1 MSKWLQRAIG
11 ASVIFWLLLE
21 TASVLEIVEPA
32 GFEALLRQDTPDT
45 RFVRLLLIGVA
56 LIWVVFAVFLRD
68 RLK

>member
-1 MSKWLQRAIG
+1 MKKWLQRAIG

-32 GFEALLRQDTPDT
+32 GFESLLRHDAPDT
-45 RFVRLLLIGVA
+45 KFVGLLLIGVA

-68 RLK
+68 RFK

>member
-32 GFEALLRQDTPDT
+32 GFETLLRQDIPDT
-45 RFVRLLLIGVA
+45 RFVGLLLIGVA